1 MKGDCTPIGFKH
13 VGKTVFC
20 GKANRSKKEQREPKA
35 EKVIEDEA
43 PNRDGNP
50 SGRARIMDENALLRL
65 QGAWE
70 TPQQEDECSVRMDDL
85 EWDYKVGQLE
95 GYRFQG
101 AIFGVD
107 GSCKD
112 GTMGSGYCKLQGE

>member
-1 MKGDCTPIGFKH
+1 MKYGRR
-13 VGKTVFC
+13 
-20 GKANRSKKEQREPKA
+20 KASQRVWKMA
-35 EKVIEDEA
+35 T
-43 PNRDGNP
+43 NGT
-50 SGRARIMDENALLRL
+50 STARRGLRF

-85 EWDYKVGQLE
+85 EWDYEVGQLE

>member
-1 MKGDCTPIGFKH
+1 M
-13 VGKTVFC
+13 
-20 GKANRSKKEQREPKA
+20 
-35 EKVIEDEA
+35 IEDEA
-43 PNRDGNP
+43 RNRDGNP

-85 EWDYKVGQLE
+85 EWDYEVGQLE

-101 AIFGVD
+101 SIFGVD

-112 GTMGSGYCKLQGE
+112 GTMGSGYCKLQGK